1 MSTQT
6 VHSEAAEGLNS
17 DTSPLLNRDQ
27 DAEIISAEFF
37 PCAPRTFAKWA
48 VPYIRLGRWA
58 LYKPE
63 DVRAEARRR
72 IEQAPRIVGGTA

>member
-1 MSTQT
+1 MTQP
-6 VHSEAAEGLNS
+6 VHSEAHESLNS
-17 DTSPLLNRDQ
+17 DNSPLCNREQ
-27 DAEIISAEFF
+27 AAEIVTAEFF

-58 LYKPE
+58 LYWPE

-72 IEQAPRIVGGTA
+72 IEQAPRIVGGSA